1 MKRAVLAAVIALI
14 AITSACTSEQ
24 RPEGVTER
32 WLLSLNQGAAG
43 RPDRYAPDDVSQQVV
58 PGWQDLDPGHF
69 DRIEVEHRIF
79 PKGDVRPDATA
90 LVPFRLVTTDGV
102 QTDGVASLEMD
113 GGIWRITNATT
124 GGAPAA
130 LSAPFGAGLR
140 GWPIALVVGAVLA
153 LAALGLLTIVQRRA
167 SAA

>member
-1 MKRAVLAAVIALI
+1 MRRVLLIAVVALAVL
-14 AITSACTSEQ
+14 SAGCSSEQ

-43 RPDRYAPDDVSQQVV
+43 RPDRYAPAEVSEQVV

-69 DRIEVEHRIF
+69 DLIEVEHRIF
-79 PKGDVRPDATA
+79 PKGDVRADVEA
-90 LVPFRLVTTDGV
+90 LVPFRLVTTDGE

-113 GGIWRITNATT
+113 GDTWKVTKATT
-124 GGAPAA
+124 GGAPAE
-130 LSAPFGAGLR
+130 LTAPFGAGLR
-140 GWPIALVVGAVLA
+140 GWPIALAAGAILA

-167 SAA
+167 SEA